1 MALHPAAFEARTSS
15 DDRPALTALAGRRP
29 ARATRRS
36 RVPLYTITAM
46 LLGVALWSAQ
56 ELLIPLVFALLVGCG
71 LEPIHR
77 RLVRL
82 HLSRSVS
89 AALLLLTLVGAVVV
103 AGWTLRGQAAV
114 FINHLPVLTQRL
126 RDQLR
131 DTRGPLSG
139 TVQPMQQA
147 ANELKKAADEA
158 APPPPKGVTR
168 VQVEQPA
175 MRATDLLWIGTRG
188 VMTFAAQV
196 TMVLFLVFYLL
207 ASGDRYKQKLLS
219 MAPFADRHVTVE
231 VVNKITE
238 QIEKFLIARVIIS
251 VLVAAATGVSIGL
264 LGMSQPFIW
273 GIVAGVLNNVPYLGP
288 LAASGAIALA
298 GLVQFGTLEMAA
310 AVGAAASGVA
320 FVEGLVITPWIMGR
334 AGRMN
339 TGVVFV
345 SLMFWGWIW
354 GVWGM
359 LLAIPIMM
367 ALKAIGDHVPELRV
381 VSDVLSE

>member
-1 MALHPAAFEARTSS
+1 MALHPAAFEARTSN
-15 DDRPALTALAGRRP
+15 DELTGSGTP
-29 ARATRRS
+29 TGEATRRG
-36 RVPLYTITAM
+36 RVPMSLITAI
-46 LLGVALWSAQ
+46 LLGLALWSAQ
-56 ELLIPLVFALLVGCG
+56 EVLIPLVFALLVGCG
-71 LEPIHR
+71 LEPFHR

-82 HLSRSVS
+82 HISRSVS
-89 AALLLLTLVGAVVV
+89 AALLLLTLVGAIAG
-103 AGWTLRGQAAV
+103 AGWALRGQAAV
-114 FINHLPVLTQRL
+114 FISHLPVLTQRL

-139 TVQPMQQA
+139 TVQPVQQA

-158 APPPPKGVTR
+158 GPPPAKGVTR

-175 MRATDLLWIGTRG
+175 MRATDLLWMGTRG

-219 MAPFADRHVTVE
+219 MATFADRHVTVE

-238 QIEKFLIARVIIS
+238 QVERFLVARVIIS
-251 VLVAAATGVSIGL
+251 AIVAAGTGLSIGL

-310 AVGAAASGVA
+310 AVGGAASGIA
-320 FVEGLVITPWIMGR
+320 LVEGFVITPWIMGR